1 MSEPDL
7 YFRQLLSGRDFATD
21 DPLAQQ
27 MVNFVY
33 AIGDRATGECLLV
46 DPAYAVDDLI
56 AAVGNDG
63 MTVTGALVTHYH
75 PDHVG
80 GSMMGHTI
88 EGIAAL
94 LERVE
99 CPIHLQR
106 DETEWVSQVDR
117 RRAPITSSQHESGD
131 TVTVGGIDVTLL
143 HTPGHTPGS
152 QCFLV
157 DGRLVAGDTLF
168 LEGCGRTDL
177 PGSDPAEM
185 ARSLRRLAEVPDE
198 TILFPG
204 HRYSVAS
211 SATMDVVKEM
221 NFVFDTLR

>member
-1 MSEPDL
+1 MTDTDL

-33 AIGDRATGECLLV
+33 AIGDRSTGECLIV

-106 DETEWVSQVDR
+106 DETEWVAKSTGVSPDHFV
-117 RRAPITSSQHESGD
+117 QHESGD
-131 TVTVGGIDVTLL
+131 TVAVGGIDITLL
-143 HTPGHTPGS
+143 HTPGTRP
-152 QCFLV
+152 
-157 DGRLVAGDTLF
+157 
-168 LEGCGRTDL
+168 
-177 PGSDPAEM
+177 
-185 ARSLRRLAEVPDE
+185 EV
-198 TILFPG
+198 
-204 HRYSVAS
+204 SAS
-211 SATMDVVKEM
+211 SSTADSSPGTPCSSRDAGGPIYLVRTRPTWRRACAAWPRCPTTRSCSLVTATRWRAAPPW
-221 NFVFDTLR
+221 TSSRT